1 MQRKNVL
8 KGLFLALPMMA
19 LTACSSTSS
28 SSNSGETSNTG
39 NTEVTSP
46 VVKPLIPS
54 VPVLT
59 EQEMKNK
66 QLRQAQ
72 TVYFQFD
79 NAVIQPD
86 YKEMLMAHAEYLRQH
101 PEMPVVIEGHA
112 DERGTPEYNI
122 ALGERRANAIARY
135 LQAMGV
141 PVSQMTIV
149 SYGEEK
155 PLVFGHSEGDYSK
168 NRRVVLVY

>member
-1 MQRKNVL
+1 MQHNKIL
-8 KGLFLALPMMA
+8 KGLLLALPMMA
-19 LTACSSTSS
+19 LTACSSTNSS
-28 SSNSGETSNTG
+28 STSGEMNNNAGNSGT
-39 NTEVTSP
+39 VVQP
-46 VVKPLIPS
+46 VVPAE
-54 VPVLT
+54 PVLT
-59 EQEMKNK
+59 EQELKNQ
-66 QLRQAQ
+66 QLRQEQ
-72 TVYFQFD
+72 TVYFAFD
-79 NAVIQPD
+79 NAEIQPS
-86 YKEMLMAHAEYLRQH
+86 YQEMLMAHAEYLRQH

-155 PLVFGHSEGDYSK
+155 PLVFGHSEGDYAK